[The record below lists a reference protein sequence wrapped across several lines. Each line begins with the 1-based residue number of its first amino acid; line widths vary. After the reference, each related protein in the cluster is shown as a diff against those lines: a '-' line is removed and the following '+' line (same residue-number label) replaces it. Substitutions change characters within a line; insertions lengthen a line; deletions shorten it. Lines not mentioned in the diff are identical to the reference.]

1 MISSIVI
8 KYILQAGMSLAILYV
23 FYAVFLKR
31 ENRHQL
37 NRVYLLVS
45 MISALLIPLFKPEI
59 SIAATAEPTY
69 YVVLDTISIHAG
81 KIQESVT
88 NHLSFYQ
95 VLLTVY
101 LTGVAVFSIRFFAQ
115 LLQFAFMVRRNRRQN
130 GQGFTIVQIKNAN
143 PFSFFQYIFLD
154 EDLLNE
160 DDKACI
166 IAHERQHIRQWHSA
180 DLILTEIVLIFQWF
194 NPVIWFYRI
203 ALREVHEYLADH
215 AVLASGHNINA
226 YRELLLN
233 ISLGSRKG
241 YLGSN
246 FNKSLIFKRIKM
258 MYIEQKSKTA
268 GLKAAFS
275 LIAGL
280 ALSFLIILNPVEQL
294 QAQTESHTEGNK
306 KSYSKAEADSLH
318 KVLKE
323 TGKVTV
329 EVDGK
334 KAEFKDPERFPPKK
348 AHKNKEGTAYTV
360 VEVMPEFPQGRAA
373 FSKYLAAN
381 VKYPEQ
387 ARKDGIH
394 GTVYVS
400 FVVEKD
406 GRINDAKVL
415 RGVRADL
422 DKEALRV
429 VKNMPKWKP
438 GTQRGKPVNVVFNV
452 PIKFVLDKDKEEKE
466 SSSLEK
472 K

>member
-95 VLLTVY
+95 ILLTVY
-101 LTGVAVFSIRFFAQ
+101 LTGLAVFSIRFFAQ

-154 EDLLNE
+154 EDLLDE
-160 DDKACI
+160 EDKACI

-268 GLKAAFS
+268 ALKAAFS
-275 LIAGL
+275 FIAGL
-280 ALSFLIILNPVEQL
+280 AISFLIIVNPVQQI
-294 QAQTESHTEGNK
+294 QAQTTKEVKEKTA
-306 KSYSKAEADSLH
+306 SKDDNN
-318 KVLKE
+318 VQ
-323 TGKVTV
+323 VV
-329 EVDGK
+329 EVK
-334 KAEFKDPERFPPKK
+334 KAQDD
-348 AHKNKEGTAYTV
+348 KEAPVFTV

-373 FSKYLAAN
+373 FSKYLASN

-400 FVVEKD
+400 FVVAED
-406 GRINDAKVL
+406 GGIKDAKVL

-429 VKNMPKWKP
+429 VKGMPKWKP
-438 GTQRGKPVNVVFNV
+438 GTQRGKPVNVAFNV
-452 PIKFVLDKDKEEKE
+452 PIKFVLDKAKEEKE

>member
-8 KYILQAGMSLAILYV
+8 KYSLQAGISLSILYI
-23 FYAVFLKR
+23 FYAVFLRR

-160 DDKACI
+160 EDKACI

-233 ISLGSRKG
+233 ISLGSKKG

-280 ALSFLIILNPVEQL
+280 AISFLIIVNPVQQI
-294 QAQTESHTEGNK
+294 QAQTTKEVKEK
-306 KSYSKAEADSLH
+306 AASKDDNNVQVVEA
-318 KVLKE
+318 KNAKE
-323 TGKVTV
+323 
-329 EVDGK
+329 D
-334 KAEFKDPERFPPKK
+334 KDAPVF
-348 AHKNKEGTAYTV
+348 TV

-373 FSKYLAAN
+373 FIKYLAAN

-387 ARKDGIH
+387 ARKDRIH

-400 FVVEKD
+400 FVVAKD
-406 GRINDAKVL
+406 GRIKDAKVL

-438 GTQRGKPVNVVFNV
+438 GTQRGKPVNVAFNV
-452 PIKFVLDKDKEEKE
+452 PIKFVLDKDKDEKE